1 MDYNAIGKRIRAQRL
16 QLNLSQEE
24 LAEMVG
30 ISAVHMSHIETA
42 NTKLSLPVLVD
53 LACALGLRTDELIF
67 DKDTLGQDA
76 LLEEITLELK
86 GCSHAQLLALRQIL
100 SSSKEAILK
109 YLDT

>member
-53 LACALGLRTDELIF
+53 LACALGLRTDDL

>member
-53 LACALGLRTDELIF
+53 LACALGLRTDDL
-67 DKDTLGQDA
+67 DTLGQDA